1 MLSLHLLLLL
11 SHGSVSNSARA
22 HDYFNVRPTIP
33 AWRRS
38 IIHLVHEINN
48 PLRLCPLRSYT
59 SFSLRRAQC
68 ARGGG
73 GGRLFPQPAPRYKR
87 FYGKPLRQSLT
98 RKCFRS
104 MSIAPPITRFARR
117 TRHAVKMSSL
127 WTRCPR
133 YLCRSRPSPNF
144 IFSFARDPIV
154 FSLALL
160 HSNNVDRWK
169 ERFRTRLLK
178 ISRRLPEYLTK

>member
-1 MLSLHLLLLL
+1 MC
-11 SHGSVSNSARA
+11 
-22 HDYFNVRPTIP
+22 
-33 AWRRS
+33 AW
-38 IIHLVHEINN
+38 
-48 PLRLCPLRSYT
+48 
-59 SFSLRRAQC
+59 
-68 ARGGG
+68 GG

-160 HSNNVDRWK
+160 SHSNNVDRWK

-178 ISRRLPEYLTK
+178 ISRRLPEYLTKYQYVNVFPSRDFLLPNAKVSARKKILPTFVFDR